1 MGVTV
6 ETTKEGDNKTYPKPG
21 DKVTM
26 DYTGT
31 LEDGT
36 VGWQMKKSVFGITP
50 GESCG
55 VYENQHQICNRR
67 ARHVETSF
75 TS

>member
-6 ETTKEGDNKTYPKPG
+6 ETTKEGDKKTYPKPG

-36 VGWQMKKSVFGITP
+36 VGWPVG
-50 GESCG
+50 
-55 VYENQHQICNRR
+55 R
-67 ARHVETSF
+67 ARIA
-75 TS
+75 